1 MADDVSMRISAGS
14 RLAVCPVCDKSVH
27 VALVAMHVERCLT
40 MHATSTSATTRTSC
54 DAGVGTAPKM
64 ATTTTTTMEIGRRG
78 DPQDG
83 GDRENEGGARRAPEA
98 SVTGRSGGVL
108 KELAAARRASAAR
121 GSASPGVGVDFKRRR
136 VALADATN
144 AQGGGMRGF
153 VKAVGATGVRP
164 GVDAATQTAEND
176 DDGPNEM
183 CADNDAAVD
192 EVDVEKVV
200 QDVEGGEPS
209 SVAFDLR
216 VMSGNHEEC
225 GICLTAFDDD
235 DGVVRH
241 MFYPCQ
247 HVRQCGECAQRVWQV
262 PKAKRRCPWCKS
274 KIEIR
279 PRPFKPFL

>member
-1 MADDVSMRISAGS
+1 MADDVSMRLSGGS

-40 MHATSTSATTRTSC
+40 MHATTSTSC
-54 DAGVGTAPKM
+54 DAGVGTASK
-64 ATTTTTTMEIGRRG
+64 TTTTTKRTTDTRHTG

-108 KELAAARRASAAR
+108 KELAAARRANAAR
-121 GSASPGVGVDFKRRR
+121 ESASPSVGVDLKRRR

-144 AQGGGMRGF
+144 AQGGGMRSF
-153 VKAVGATGVRP
+153 VKAVGATVARP
-164 GVDAATQTAEND
+164 GVNAATQTETAND
-176 DDGPNEM
+176 DNDGPNAL
-183 CADNDAAVD
+183 CADNDATVD

-225 GICLTAFDDD
+225 GICLTAFDDA

>member
-1 MADDVSMRISAGS
+1 MRS
-14 RLAVCPVCDKSVH
+14 
-27 VALVAMHVERCLT
+27 
-40 MHATSTSATTRTSC
+40 
-54 DAGVGTAPKM
+54 
-64 ATTTTTTMEIGRRG
+64 
-78 DPQDG
+78 
-83 GDRENEGGARRAPEA
+83 
-98 SVTGRSGGVL
+98 
-108 KELAAARRASAAR
+108 
-121 GSASPGVGVDFKRRR
+121 
-136 VALADATN
+136 
-144 AQGGGMRGF
+144 F
-153 VKAVGATGVRP
+153 VKAVGATVARP
-164 GVDAATQTAEND
+164 GVDAATQTETAND
-176 DDGPNEM
+176 DNDGPNAL
-183 CADNDAAVD
+183 CADNDATVD

-225 GICLTAFDDD
+225 GICLTAFDDA

>member
-1 MADDVSMRISAGS
+1 MVDDVSMRVSGGS

-40 MHATSTSATTRTSC
+40 MNATSTSATTRTSC
-54 DAGVGTAPKM
+54 DASVG
-64 ATTTTTTMEIGRRG
+64 TTTTTTTEIGRRG
-78 DPQDG
+78 DPQDS
-83 GDRENEGGARRAPEA
+83 GDRENEGGARRAREA
-98 SVTGRSGGVL
+98 SATGRSGGVL

-121 GSASPGVGVDFKRRR
+121 ESASPGVGVDFKRRR

-144 AQGGGMRGF
+144 AQGGVMRGF
-153 VKAVGATGVRP
+153 IKAVSTTVVRP
-164 GVDAATQTAEND
+164 GVDAATQTETEND
-176 DDGPNEM
+176 DNDGPNAM
-183 CADNDAAVD
+183 CADNDATVD

>member
-1 MADDVSMRISAGS
+1 MADDVSMRLSGGS

-40 MHATSTSATTRTSC
+40 MHATTSMSC
-54 DAGVGTAPKM
+54 DAGVGTASK
-64 ATTTTTTMEIGRRG
+64 TTTTKRTTDTRHRG

-108 KELAAARRASAAR
+108 KELAAARRANAAR
-121 GSASPGVGVDFKRRR
+121 ESASASVGVDLKRRR

-153 VKAVGATGVRP
+153 VKAVGATVARP
-164 GVDAATQTAEND
+164 GVDAATQTETEND
-176 DDGPNEM
+176 DNDGPNAL
-183 CADNDAAVD
+183 CADNDATVD

-225 GICLTAFDDD
+225 GICLTAFDDA

>member
-1 MADDVSMRISAGS
+1 MVDDVSMRVSGGS

-40 MHATSTSATTRTSC
+40 MNATSTSATTRTSC
-54 DAGVGTAPKM
+54 DASVG
-64 ATTTTTTMEIGRRG
+64 TTTTTTTTEIGRRG
-78 DPQDG
+78 DPQDS
-83 GDRENEGGARRAPEA
+83 GDRENEGGARRAREA
-98 SVTGRSGGVL
+98 SATGRSGGVL

-121 GSASPGVGVDFKRRR
+121 ESASPGVGVDFKRRR

-144 AQGGGMRGF
+144 AQGGVMRGF
-153 VKAVGATGVRP
+153 IKAVSTTVVRP
-164 GVDAATQTAEND
+164 SVDAATQTETEKD
-176 DDGPNEM
+176 DDGPNAL
-183 CADNDAAVD
+183 CADNDATVD

>member
-1 MADDVSMRISAGS
+1 MTKDVTMRVSGS
-14 RLAVCPVCDKSVH
+14 RLAACPVCDKSVH

-40 MHATSTSATTRTSC
+40 MNATTSASI
-54 DAGVGTAPKM
+54 AGVGTASL
-64 ATTTTTTMEIGRRG
+64 TTTTTTTDTGWRG
-78 DPQDG
+78 ERQDSR
-83 GDRENEGGARRAPEA
+83 DRENEGDARRASEA
-98 SVTGRSGGVL
+98 SATGRSGGVL

-121 GSASPGVGVDFKRRR
+121 ESASPSVGVDLKRRR
-136 VALADATN
+136 IALADATN
-144 AQGGGMRGF
+144 AQGGVMRGF
-153 VKAVGATGVRP
+153 VKAIGATVVRS
-164 GVDAATQTAEND
+164 GMDAATQTEND
-176 DDGPNEM
+176 DDGPNGL
-183 CADNDAAVD
+183 CADNDATVD

-209 SVAFDLR
+209 SVVFDLR

-235 DGVVRH
+235 AGVVRH